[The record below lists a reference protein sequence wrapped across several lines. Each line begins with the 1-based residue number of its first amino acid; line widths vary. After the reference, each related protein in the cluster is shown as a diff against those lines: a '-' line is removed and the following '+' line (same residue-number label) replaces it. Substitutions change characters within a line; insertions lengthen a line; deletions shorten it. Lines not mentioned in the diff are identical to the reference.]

1 MIPALA
7 WIIIGGFMEPL
18 WVILLKKMNETHSIL
33 WAIAAAIVI
42 IASPMCL
49 SFAMQGGMAMGV
61 AYSIWTGIGAVF
73 TMIAGVL
80 LYKDKVNRLKIL
92 FVMLILFGVVGLQLS
107 TEMGL

>member
-1 MIPALA
+1 MSPALA

-18 WVILLKKMNETHSIL
+18 WVILLKKMNETHSIM

-49 SFAMQGGMAMGV
+49 SFAMEGGMAMGV

-73 TMIAGVL
+73 TMIAGVV

>member
-1 MIPALA
+1 
-7 WIIIGGFMEPL
+7 MEPL

-49 SFAMQGGMAMGV
+49 SFAMEGGMAMGV

-73 TMIAGVL
+73 TMIAGVV

>member
-1 MIPALA
+1 
-7 WIIIGGFMEPL
+7 
-18 WVILLKKMNETHSIL
+18 
-33 WAIAAAIVI
+33 
-42 IASPMCL
+42 MCL
-49 SFAMQGGMAMGV
+49 SFAMEGGMAMGV

-73 TMIAGVL
+73 TMIAGVV

>member
-18 WVILLKKMNETHSIL
+18 WVILLKKMNETHSIM
-33 WAIAAAIVI
+33 WPIAAAIVI

-49 SFAMQGGMAMGV
+49 SFAMEGGMAMGV

-73 TMIAGVL
+73 TMIAGVV

>member
-1 MIPALA
+1 
-7 WIIIGGFMEPL
+7 MEPL
-18 WVILLKKMNETHSIL
+18 WVILLKKMNETHSIM

-49 SFAMQGGMAMGV
+49 SFAMEGGMAMGV

-73 TMIAGVL
+73 TMIAGVV